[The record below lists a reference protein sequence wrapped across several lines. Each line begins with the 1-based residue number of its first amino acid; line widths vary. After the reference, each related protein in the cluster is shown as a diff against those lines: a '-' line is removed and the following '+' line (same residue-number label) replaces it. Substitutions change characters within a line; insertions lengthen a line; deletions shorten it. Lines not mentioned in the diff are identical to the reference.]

1 MARVFNICFTHKG
14 NSYTALVSVGGKPE
28 DNEKVR
34 IISGEENIQIILPH
48 GRLIFPT
55 SEILQRLT
63 VEKQKGITNAVMNIT
78 DTISLQLMN
87 TAW

>member
-14 NSYTALVSVGGKPE
+14 NSYTALVSVAGKPE

-34 IISGEENIQIILPH
+34 IISGDEQIQIILPH

-55 SEILQRLT
+55 SEVLQRLA
-63 VEKQKGITNAVMNIT
+63 VGKQQGDTNAVMKIT
-78 DTISLQLMN
+78 NTISLQLMN
-87 TAW
+87 TSW